1 MAKDPQDNHNEQQSR
16 LDDMIEVLRDQ
27 NATAKAAEET
37 AELTR
42 KINLVQSREGKNL
55 SEDQKQALEGLTD
68 VLSTNKLQ
76 DFESQKE
83 NNKRAEDTLD
93 LLGDI
98 AKNTEE
104 LSFGE
109 AFQDSPFLAT
119 LAGLVLTLG
128 TATSAVSGFSAGIKQ
143 TLG

>member
-55 SEDQKQALEGLTD
+55 SEDQKRALEGLTD
-68 VLSTNKLQ
+68 VFVSYTH
-76 DFESQKE
+76 
-83 NNKRAEDTLD
+83 
-93 LLGDI
+93 
-98 AKNTEE
+98 
-104 LSFGE
+104 
-109 AFQDSPFLAT
+109 
-119 LAGLVLTLG
+119 LTLP
-128 TATSAVSGFSAGIKQ
+128 TNREV
-143 TLG
+143 